1 MQLQGVVDRIAAAEP
16 ALVIVDYD
24 GTLAPIVVDPEGAVP
39 FPAAPAA
46 LRDLVA
52 TGVHVAVVSG
62 RPVDYLLRHVAVEGV
77 ELVGQYG
84 LERSIDGRAVA
95 DPRAEPW
102 AASVRAAGAE
112 LDSAL
117 PALYI
122 ERKAAIAVTVHW
134 RAVGEFGADDLTA
147 IDDIARRHGLA
158 VHESRKARELR
169 PPIDVDKGDA
179 VEQLLAAHHPA
190 GAIFAGDDFG
200 DLAAFAA
207 LDAAAERGAARAV
220 VKVGVLSPEAPP
232 ELVEA
237 ADLLVD
243 GPAGV
248 VALFT
253 GISDARARAGSATTP
268 PA

>member
-1 MQLQGVVDRIAAAEP
+1 VQLQGVVDRIAVAEP

-24 GTLAPIVVDPEGAVP
+24 GTLAPIVVDPEGAIPLPEGPGV
-39 FPAAPAA
+39 
-46 LRDLVA
+46 LRALVA
-52 TGVHVAVVSG
+52 SGVHVAVVSG

-84 LERSIDGRAVA
+84 LERAIDGRAVA

-102 AASVRAAGAE
+102 AGAVLAAGAD
-112 LDSAL
+112 LDVAL

-134 RAVGEFGADDLTA
+134 RAVGEIGADDLTT

-169 PPIDVDKGDA
+169 PPVDVDKGDA
-179 VEQLLAAHHPA
+179 VERLLAEHRPA
-190 GAIFAGDDFG
+190 VAIFAGDDRG

-207 LDAAAERGAARAV
+207 LDAATERGATHAV

-237 ADLLVD
+237 ADVLVD

-248 VALFT
+248 VALLA
-253 GISDARARAGSATTP
+253 GITDARARAGSGATP